1 MLCFS
6 SKPCVT
12 DFTSGSQIAGCNSV
26 DITCICS
33 NKNFLSGIACCLVGV
48 CSAADQQAA
57 TEYAQTLCKTN
68 GVTNLPSAVSCASSA
83 TQSST
88 AAPSGSTATSGT
100 STASTSTSAT
110 GSVSTHSTTTSGTVA
125 GASSSAPA
133 ATKNAGPQN
142 MAGMGAGILGGLV
155 AAAALM

>member
-1 MLCFS
+1 MLFFS
-6 SKPCVT
+6 SKPCVS

-33 NKNFLSGIACCLVGV
+33 NKNFLSDIACCLVNV
-48 CSAADQQAA
+48 CSVADQQAA
-57 TEYAQTLCKTN
+57 TEYAQTLCRTN
-68 GVTNLPSAVSCASSA
+68 GVTNLPSAVSCASTA

-100 STASTSTSAT
+100 STTTTSTSAT
-110 GSVSTHSTTTSGTVA
+110 GSAATHSTTTSGTA
-125 GASSSAPA
+125 TGASSSTPA

-142 MAGMGAGILGGLV
+142 VAGVGAGILGGLV

>member
-1 MLCFS
+1 MLILA
-6 SKPCVT
+6 SKPCVS
-12 DFTSGSQIAGCNSV
+12 DFTSGSQIAGCNAV

-57 TEYAQTLCKTN
+57 TEYAQTLCRTN
-68 GVTNLPSAVSCASSA
+68 GVTNLPSAVSCASTA

-100 STASTSTSAT
+100 STTSTSTSAT
-110 GSVSTHSTTTSGTVA
+110 DSATTHSTTTSGTAVS
-125 GASSSAPA
+125 ASTSAPA
-133 ATKNAGPQN
+133 ATKNAGPHN
-142 MAGMGAGILGGLV
+142 MAGVGAGILGGLV